1 MGLSYTGEG
10 GFWLNALAS
19 LSCMATDS
27 LRAGD
32 RAGKEV
38 RLQIQVKA
46 GQILW
51 KVRSWSLLLW
61 HVGLNH
67 MNLHGETLI
76 L

>member
-1 MGLSYTGEG
+1 
-10 GFWLNALAS
+10 
-19 LSCMATDS
+19 MATDS

-61 HVGLNH
+61 HVGLSH